1 MGAIYLKKKERIE
14 AIGYVF
20 ILVLLIASYL
30 EYRIRQSLE
39 ENNEYLEFPKGYK
52 NHRPSMDTIFEAME
66 SVFIIFINETRHWPN
81 NTDKRIFQLIK
92 WAGFD
97 PDIYLV

>member
-1 MGAIYLKKKERIE
+1 MGAIYLKKKEKIE

-52 NHRPSMDTIFEAME
+52 KHRPSMDTIFEA
-66 SVFIIFINETRHWPN
+66 SSNLIIIIIKTIKSYLENY
-81 NTDKRIFQLIK
+81 LI
-92 WAGFD
+92 D
-97 PDIYLV
+97 RT